1 LLDDEVQVINL
12 TQNIIYSK
20 RLLQKLENDQLNI
33 NLILDK
39 ASPPVSQNA
48 SVSSFFLTGLILD
61 FLLSLVIIFS
71 KNIVKEKL

>member
-1 LLDDEVQVINL
+1 MLDDEVQVINL

>member
-1 LLDDEVQVINL
+1 MQVINL